1 MARRARLV
9 RARLFLRF
17 GATGHGL
24 ASLEE
29 YGLRWLGRPRSAR
42 WIRHAFCAANAVAY
56 MTGRPP
62 RGFVLELPRGRP
74 LAQPRL
80 TPIPGL
86 ALPAVFPFGRDG
98 SAALSLLGRRTFGMR
113 MLAEI
118 AGRRVRDLLR
128 HRLGVSYSTDAAY
141 EPLDRRTAH
150 ILLSADTLDRDVT
163 TARNGLVL
171 VLDELAER
179 GPTEEELAREREMA
193 RREVEH
199 PHALPSKL
207 IAAACST
214 LDRTGVLS
222 REALLEG
229 LAATTSGD
237 VRRAAA
243 SALRTALLML
253 PHGAEVPG
261 GRFSAYPVSSP
272 ARVAGR
278 RFSRSDGEPPEPGE
292 EERLVV
298 SDDGVMLARGADV
311 RTVLFAD
318 CAARIRFD
326 TGVLLWSRDGFNV
339 WVEPAEWKRG
349 ASALRTIEAA
359 AVPSENDVDL
369 RARPLP
375 LRRSRPG
382 RGERRLPRAPLGRR
396 RPRARARARS

>member
-1 MARRARLV
+1 
-9 RARLFLRF
+9 
-17 GATGHGL
+17 
-24 ASLEE
+24 
-29 YGLRWLGRPRSAR
+29 
-42 WIRHAFCAANAVAY
+42 
-56 MTGRPP
+56 
-62 RGFVLELPRGRP
+62 
-74 LAQPRL
+74 
-80 TPIPGL
+80 
-86 ALPAVFPFGRDG
+86 
-98 SAALSLLGRRTFGMR
+98 MR

-179 GPTEEELAREREMA
+179 GPTEEELAREREVA

-222 REALLEG
+222 REAVLEG
-229 LAATTSGD
+229 LAATT
-237 VRRAAA
+237 VRRRRGAP
-243 SALRTALLML
+243 RRRRCETALLML
-253 PHGAEVPG
+253 PHGAELPG

-278 RFSRSDGEPPEPGE
+278 RFSRSEGEPPEPGE

-298 SDDGVMLARGADV
+298 SDDGVMLDPRRRRPHRALRRLRGAD
-311 RTVLFAD
+311 
-318 CAARIRFD
+318 
-326 TGVLLWSRDGFNV
+326 
-339 WVEPAEWKRG
+339 
-349 ASALRTIEAA
+349 
-359 AVPSENDVDL
+359 
-369 RARPLP
+369 P
-375 LRRSRPG
+375 LRHRGRAWRPG
-382 RGERRLPRAPLGRR
+382 RLQRLGRAR
-396 RPRARARARS
+396 RVEAGRISA